1 MTCIAGSI
9 HDVRAANGAL
19 SDAHI
24 GLNWG
29 GRAFERS
36 KTRHGT
42 APFVL
47 RSRTSRAGRIS
58 GHPAHQWTRQAMAT
72 KIGPSFASLGG
83 E

>member
-1 MTCIAGSI
+1 MTCIAVLI
-9 HDVRAANGAL
+9 RDYRVTNGAL

-29 GRAFERS
+29 ERADERL

-42 APFVL
+42 ASFVA

-58 GHPAHQWTRQAMAT
+58 GHPAHHWTRQAMAI